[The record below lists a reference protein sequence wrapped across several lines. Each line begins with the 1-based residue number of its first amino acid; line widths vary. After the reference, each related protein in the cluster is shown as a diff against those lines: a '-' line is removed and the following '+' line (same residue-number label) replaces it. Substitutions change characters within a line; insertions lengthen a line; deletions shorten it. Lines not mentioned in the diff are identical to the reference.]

1 MLLVNDNANNAN
13 DANDVDDKTN
23 DVDNAKAN
31 DD

>member
-1 MLLVNDNANNAN
+1 MLLANDDADDINDVDNAN
-13 DANDVDDKTN
+13 DAN